1 MTAMEGAG
9 ALPGEPILRMQ
20 GVTKAFSGFVAVR
33 DLDLD
38 ITRGTIH
45 ALIGPNGAGKTTVF
59 NLVTKF
65 HQPTSGRI
73 FFKGRDITAKKLS
86 EIARLGMVRSFQ
98 ISAVFASMSAL
109 DNVRV
114 ALQRFRGDN
123 FAFWKSD
130 RVLRELDARA
140 RELLSEVGLD
150 DLRDRK
156 AAELPYGR
164 RRALELATTL
174 ALEPEMLL
182 LDEPMAGMGHEDV
195 ERTAALIR
203 RVAKDRTVLMVE
215 HNLSVVA
222 DLSDRITVL
231 ARGEI
236 LAEGDYAQ
244 VSKDPAVIEAYM
256 GTDHD

>member
-1 MTAMEGAG
+1 M
-9 ALPGEPILRMQ
+9 GEPILRMQ
-20 GVTKAFSGFVAVR
+20 GVTKAFAGFVAVR

-38 ITRGTIH
+38 IARGTIH

-73 FFKGRDITAKKLS
+73 LFKGQDITAKKPS
-86 EIARLGMVRSFQ
+86 DIARLGMVRSFQ

-130 RVLRELDARA
+130 RILRELDDRARA
-140 RELLSEVGLD
+140 LLNEVGLD

-174 ALEPEMLL
+174 ALEPELLL

-236 LAEGDYAQ
+236 LAEGDYGQ
-244 VSKDPAVIEAYM
+244 VSQDPAVIEAYM